1 MSLPVKGVTMKERLQ
16 NARKQI
22 KITQKVA
29 AAEIFNIPLGT
40 LTGIESG
47 RIIPPIE
54 YVCIACYK
62 LLQRNTLK
70 GFITLEWAKALFR
83 KKSYRLNFLFED
95 EEDLFETIITLSREY
110 PGYILSPSIVVEY
123 RRDHVNFVMPAY
135 IERIHVP
142 SSTTPSRNLATLED
156 SVKHSKHVENQD
168 NSSWTELVNAFLDLK
183 LLHSNM
189 GNILNKINHL
199 QNEIMVQANQD
210 NKNSKVSNMQNFN
223 GLFIYELQLR
233 NEISSMLANLSIE
246 ELEQVK
252 SLVSSFDIL

>member
-29 AAEIFNIPLGT
+29 AADIFNIPLGT

-62 LLQRNTLK
+62 ILQRNTLK

-110 PGYILSPSIVVEY
+110 PGYILTPSIVVEY

-135 IERIHVP
+135 IERVP
-142 SSTTPSRNLATLED
+142 VPPTPPSRNTATFTED
-156 SVKHSKHVENQD
+156 DKYNNHEQGQD
-168 NSSWTELVNAFLDLK
+168 KSSWTELINAFLDLK
-183 LLHSNM
+183 ILHSNM

-199 QNEIMVQANQD
+199 QNEMMLQANQN

-223 GLFIYELQLR
+223 DLFIYELQLR
-233 NEISSMLANLSIE
+233 NDISSMLANLSVE

-252 SLVSSFDIL
+252 SLVTSFDIL